1 MDIKELYTKV
11 FLKAAETAHDDKT
24 IQEKKIEWWFNVRTK
39 DQGGL
44 RLTQSGIDFITDDA
58 KIKTYAVDLPSDI
71 KITPQILVWLDKF
84 ISSPYFFNKKQIIV
98 TEEKTAFELYL
109 FSGDVRKMGYSKAMA
124 KRLESESTV

>member
-1 MDIKELYTKV
+1 MDIKDIYTKV
-11 FLKAAETAHDDKT
+11 FLKAGGEDCSEEK
-24 IQEKKIEWWFNVRTK
+24 IKGKKIEWWFNVRTK

-44 RLTQSGIDFITDDA
+44 RLTEAGIDFIQNDA
-58 KIKTYAVDLPSDI
+58 KIKTYTVDLPSDI

-84 ISSPYFFNKKQIIV
+84 ISSPYYFNKKQIVV

-109 FSGDVRKMGYSKAMA
+109 FSGDVRKMGYSKAMS